1 MTNSEAALDN
11 SSIRKSVS
19 FHDADNITKKN
30 YQEEDD
36 PTLNGGEETRSTRSI
51 GSSAS
56 GLHHRKNGSMT
67 TSLSMPE
74 SYRKQLYYG
83 VAPQPKYLFFPWSR
97 WYRWW
102 FWLTT
107 VWSIF
112 TVFYETYAVGF
123 LPLGLSPAGNPAS
136 IIEYC
141 FLTLFT
147 TDIAINFN
155 LAYTDQEDVVVTDR
169 RMIIWNYFRG
179 WFWIDLIG
187 VFPFYSIILA
197 ARDEIGIDDF
207 QTRNLQLIRLL
218 RVVRLHRVVHAL
230 QLTQYSSKISLLW
243 YTMVRDFGGAIM
255 WTHFAACM
263 MFFIARQR
271 DFQDSWLEAPA
282 DTETN
287 FDLYVTSLYWSIV
300 TFVTVGYGDF
310 SPVNATEQIF
320 GMVYMFLNM
329 VITSWIIGTITLL
342 VVKNDEKNGEY
353 RTNLRLLDEYVT
365 INNFDDGI
373 RKRLKTQLKL
383 DFNNREVSDE
393 NVLQHFPGTLR
404 RKVIRQLY
412 YPILSETHLM
422 KNVRQ
427 VFVDSFLTSCSVEL
441 FGPGEDLIQRGT
453 IPSDLYLLVDGSVKI
468 TSSTSVQTE
477 SVDKHGNSV
486 VGGSVADS
494 EYHVHGGPAI
504 WRETNAGDFLNDIA
518 FFTETPSS
526 ETIRTTSVCKTL
538 TMPKSVYKAIVSD
551 HMGSVQVVLQ
561 NLLAKAQKIAASQG
575 RTTRVALSRRMEY
588 LKAGSTFNVTGS
600 RKDGEE
606 SEAEIN
612 DTIEGAQ
619 AEAALTNVEDLITMH
634 IHKLKDDHTTRFLF
648 AASREDLPTLRLM
661 LNHGIDPDSAD
672 YDRRTALMVAS
683 MNGNAD
689 TVALLLEHHAN
700 PNMTDVHGTTALFE
714 AVKGNHEDCM
724 KILFKIWR

>member
-1 MTNSEAALDN
+1 
-11 SSIRKSVS
+11 
-19 FHDADNITKKN
+19 
-30 YQEEDD
+30 
-36 PTLNGGEETRSTRSI
+36 
-51 GSSAS
+51 
-56 GLHHRKNGSMT
+56 
-67 TSLSMPE
+67 MPE

-83 VAPQPKYLFFPWSR
+83 VAPQPKYLFFPW
-97 WYRWW
+97 YRWW
-102 FWLTT
+102 FWLAT

-112 TVFYETYAVGF
+112 TVFYETFAVGF
-123 LPLGLSPAGNPAS
+123 LPGGLSPAGNPAS
-136 IIEYC
+136 IIEFC

-147 TDIAINFN
+147 TDIATNFN

-179 WFWIDLIG
+179 WFWIDLIA
-187 VFPFYSIILA
+187 VFPFYIIILA

-218 RVVRLHRVVHAL
+218 RVVRLHRVVQAL
-230 QLTQYSSKISLLW
+230 QVTQYSSKISLLW

-287 FDLYVTSLYWSIV
+287 FDLYVTSQYWSIV
-300 TFVTVGYGDF
+300 TFVTVSYGDF

-329 VITSWIIGTITLL
+329 VITSWIIGSITLL

-353 RTNLRLLDEYVT
+353 RSNLRLLDEYVT

-383 DFNNREVSDE
+383 DFNNREISEE

-427 VFVDSFLTSCSVEL
+427 VLVDSFLTSCSVEL

-477 SVDKHGNSV
+477 SVDK
-486 VGGSVADS
+486 
-494 EYHVHGGPAI
+494 
-504 WRETNAGDFLNDIA
+504 
-518 FFTETPSS
+518 
-526 ETIRTTSVCKTL
+526 
-538 TMPKSVYKAIVSD
+538 
-551 HMGSVQVVLQ
+551 Q
-561 NLLAKAQKIAASQG
+561 
-575 RTTRVALSRRMEY
+575 
-588 LKAGSTFNVTGS
+588 
-600 RKDGEE
+600 
-606 SEAEIN
+606 
-612 DTIEGAQ
+612 
-619 AEAALTNVEDLITMH
+619 
-634 IHKLKDDHTTRFLF
+634 
-648 AASREDLPTLRLM
+648 
-661 LNHGIDPDSAD
+661 
-672 YDRRTALMVAS
+672 
-683 MNGNAD
+683 
-689 TVALLLEHHAN
+689 
-700 PNMTDVHGTTALFE
+700 
-714 AVKGNHEDCM
+714 
-724 KILFKIWR
+724 